1 MLTKHVHFY
10 VNPDSPEVLLDWNI
24 ENISHL
30 ARHRIQSPEVEEF
43 FRNEPVIRG
52 YEVVDGEQRWS
63 AVGVTNAL
71 RVLVLVFTVR
81 GERIRPI
88 TGWNADR
95 RTKREYFAER
105 GT

>member
-1 MLTKHVHFY
+1 M
-10 VNPDSPEVLLDWNI
+10 NPDSPEVSQDWNL
-24 ENISHL
+24 ENILHL
-30 ARHRIQSPEVEEF
+30 ARPRIHAPEVEEF
-43 FRNEPVIRG
+43 FRNEPMIRG
-52 YEVVDGEQRWS
+52 YEAVDDEQRWS
-63 AVGVTNAL
+63 AVGVTNAV

-95 RTKREYFAER
+95 RTKREYFAQR